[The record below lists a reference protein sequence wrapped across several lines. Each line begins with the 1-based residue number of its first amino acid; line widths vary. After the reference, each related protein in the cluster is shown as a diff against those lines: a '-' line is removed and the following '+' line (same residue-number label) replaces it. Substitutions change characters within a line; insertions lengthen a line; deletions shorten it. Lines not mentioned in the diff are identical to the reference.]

1 MRQAQPQIAVC
12 LLLTTIVHAAAALAE
27 QPLAVADNAF
37 GFRLF
42 KELAK
47 THPAANICISP
58 YSTATVLHMVG
69 NGAAGKTKTE
79 MQQVLGT
86 TGLSFSDINAAN
98 RGIAKSRA
106 RENTPNVILTT
117 ANAIWY
123 RQDSQVKA
131 TFIAINQQYYGA
143 TVGPLNFG
151 DAHAVNVINAWASDK
166 TQGKIRRIADGMID
180 PDNTAM
186 FLANAIYFK
195 GKWSLPFALKD
206 TKEQPFHL
214 RGGGEKIVPMMKKT
228 ETLLYRHGPGYQ
240 AIWVPYEGIHQAMF
254 VILPDAN
261 SSPEAVLGALSGAEH
276 WQREIKSGSLRINLT
291 LPKFKVEYSVELR
304 QPLES
309 LGMKAAF
316 SASSADFSDI
326 APKLFIS
333 SARHKTFV
341 EVREEGTEAAA
352 VTGLAAKAQSIPSEP
367 YPMVVDRPFLF
378 FIEDTQTGALLFMGV
393 VFDPTSL

>member
-1 MRQAQPQIAVC
+1 MRPAQSLIAVC
-12 LLLTTIVHAAAALAE
+12 LLLASIGHAAASFAD
-27 QPLAVADNAF
+27 QPLAAADNAF
-37 GFRLF
+37 GFKLF
-42 KELAK
+42 NQLVKAQ
-47 THPAANICISP
+47 PAANICISP
-58 YSTATVLHMVG
+58 YSTATVLHMVN

-98 RGIAKSRA
+98 RDIAQSLA
-106 RENTPNVILTT
+106 RENTPHVTLTT

-131 TFIAINQQYYGA
+131 TFIGTNEQFYGA
-143 TVGPLNFG
+143 TVEALNFA
-151 DAHAVNVINAWASDK
+151 DPHAVDVINAWASDK

-180 PDNTAM
+180 PVNTEM

-195 GKWSLPFALKD
+195 GKWSSPFAVKD

-214 RGGGEKIVPMMKKT
+214 RGGDEKMVPMMSRT
-228 ETLLYRHGPGYQ
+228 ETFLYRHGPGYQ
-240 AIWVPYEGIHQAMF
+240 AVWLPYEGMHQAMYVF
-254 VILPDAN
+254 LPDAN
-261 SSPEAVLGALSGAEH
+261 SSPETVLGALSGEN
-276 WQREIKSGSLRINLT
+276 WQRAIKSGSLKIKLM

-316 SASSADFSDI
+316 SASSANFSGI

-341 EVREEGTEAAA
+341 EVKEEGTEAAG
-352 VTGLAAKAQSIPSEP
+352 VTGLAAELASLPREP

-378 FIEDTQTGALLFMGV
+378 FIEDTQTQTILFMGV
-393 VFDPTSL
+393 VFDPTTS